1 MNPWT
6 SGYLLPLPQ
15 KAQAL
20 PTGLCTSP
28 LGAQVG
34 RACIRR
40 WSYDK
45 NLLG

>member
-15 KAQAL
+15 KAHAL
-20 PTGLCTSP
+20 PTGLCTS
-28 LGAQVG
+28 LGAQVR